1 MTRGEIWWCDF
12 GIPYGSEAGYKRP
25 VLIIQDNSFIKSKFR
40 TVLVLPI
47 TTNLSLGKAP
57 ENVILTKECSG
68 LSKDSVVVTSQLTH
82 IDKQRLEEKHS
93 KITNKRTIQ
102 EIEDGLLLIL
112 GMNPHFSAY

>member
-12 GIPYGSEAGYKRP
+12 GIPFGSETGYKRP
-25 VLIIQDNSFIKSKFR
+25 VLIIQDNDFIKSNFR

-47 TTNLSLGKAP
+47 TTNLSLGNAP
-57 ENVILTKECSG
+57 ENVVLTKEHSG

-82 IDKQRLEEKHS
+82 IDKQRLEERHS
-93 KITNKRTIQ
+93 KIIHKDTIQ

-112 GMNPHFSAY
+112 GISPNF